1 MPLFYYA
8 RQSQLATK
16 AGIKIWHLK
25 FKKSGKSGG
34 YAVAGGKYCREVL
47 TDAG

>member
-16 AGIKIWHLK
+16 AGIKTWHLSL
-25 FKKSGKSGG
+25 KKVGK
-34 YAVAGGKYCREVL
+34 AVD
-47 TDAG
+47 TQ

>member
-16 AGIKIWHLK
+16 AGIKTWHLSL
-25 FKKSGKSGG
+25 KKGKHPI
-34 YAVAGGKYCREVL
+34 KYTL
-47 TDAG
+47 

>member
-16 AGIKIWHLK
+16 AGIKTWHLSL
-25 FKKSGKSGG
+25 KKVGK
-34 YAVAGGKYCREVL
+34 AVDTRSLAEKYCREVL